1 MGIQLMNISDIQALL
16 LNIDELIFSQRGKH
30 LDDLE
35 LVILEG
41 ALDKQKYGE
50 IAKKNHHS
58 EKYVKDVAAKLWK
71 TLSIALGQKV
81 SKNNIKSSLQRY
93 YYYYSNSNTNVVNS
107 VQIYKDNI
115 CLTPSENDLRE
126 SIKLETVS
134 ELLKEGLSIEQIA
147 KVLKL
152 PVELIKKQSES

>member
-1 MGIQLMNISDIQALL
+1 MNIYDIQALL

-71 TLSIALGQKV
+71 TLSTALGQKV

-93 YYYYSNSNTNVVNS
+93 YCSNFSPSISNTNVVNS

>member
-1 MGIQLMNISDIQALL
+1 MDISDIQALL

-58 EKYVKDVAAKLWK
+58 EKYVKDVAAKLWQ
-71 TLSIALGQKV
+71 TISIALGEKV
-81 SKNNIKSSLQRY
+81 SKTNIKSSLQRY
-93 YYYYSNSNTNVVNS
+93 YCSNLSNTISNTNVVNS

>member
-1 MGIQLMNISDIQALL
+1 MNIYDIQALL

-41 ALDKQKYGE
+41 VLDKQKYGE

-93 YYYYSNSNTNVVNS
+93 YYYSNSNTNVVNS

-126 SIKLETVS
+126 SIKQYLG
-134 ELLKEGLSIEQIA
+134 LKHKYSSRHI
-147 KVLKL
+147 
-152 PVELIKKQSES
+152 S

>member
-1 MGIQLMNISDIQALL
+1 MNIYDIQALL

-71 TLSIALGQKV
+71 TLSTALGQKV
-81 SKNNIKSSLQRY
+81 SKNNIKSSLQR

-115 CLTPSENDLRE
+115 CLTPSENNLRE

>member
-1 MGIQLMNISDIQALL
+1 MNIYDIQALL

-93 YYYYSNSNTNVVNS
+93 YYYSNSNTNVVNI

-126 SIKLETVS
+126 STKLETVS